1 MCNLSL
7 LLSLNF
13 RQLISSC
20 HCLTKLSVYHFI
32 GSWEEKPRDLLRG
45 ILQNASTLKVLDLS
59 KCESLSGNDIELIIK
74 RCIKLTEA
82 NFGQMEHYS
91 VSYLSRNLTASI
103 EKLGLPGTNATNEDI
118 KVLVARCNK
127 LKELDVSWT
136 SVSLNGILSD
146 LIQHLS
152 DKLEVLHISTSVSV
166 LSQIMHQLG
175 SLPKLRNIWAINE
188 ANPSDAGADL
198 PSDFCTK
205 WSRYCSNVAVSFYHC
220 EDHIASN
227 PYLMTGTI
235 WEIQCKGIQFP
246 WLYEDD
252 EEDEED
258 LEEFHWP

>member
-1 MCNLSL
+1 MIHQIKCNLSL

-59 KCESLSGNDIELIIK
+59 KCESLSSNDIELIVK

-91 VSYLSRNLTASI
+91 VSYLSRNLTTSI

-127 LKELDVSWT
+127 LKVIYLGVLTIYQGRGKKDLDSFGQQV
-136 SVSLNGILSD
+136 LGIFFLYFNSKN
-146 LIQHLS
+146 I
-152 DKLEVLHISTSVSV
+152 
-166 LSQIMHQLG
+166 
-175 SLPKLRNIWAINE
+175 RN
-188 ANPSDAGADL
+188 
-198 PSDFCTK
+198 
-205 WSRYCSNVAVSFYHC
+205 R
-220 EDHIASN
+220 
-227 PYLMTGTI
+227 
-235 WEIQCKGIQFP
+235 
-246 WLYEDD
+246 
-252 EEDEED
+252 
-258 LEEFHWP
+258 

>member
-1 MCNLSL
+1 MYLISTF
-7 LLSLNF
+7 NF

-198 PSDFCTK
+198 PSDFCKK

-252 EEDEED
+252 EYEEDEED